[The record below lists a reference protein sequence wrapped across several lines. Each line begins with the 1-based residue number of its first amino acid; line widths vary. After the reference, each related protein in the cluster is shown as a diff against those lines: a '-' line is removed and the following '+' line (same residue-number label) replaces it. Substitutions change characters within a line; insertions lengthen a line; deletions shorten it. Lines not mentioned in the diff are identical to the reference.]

1 MTRPHPRGA
10 FARAALVAS
19 CLFLIAVLAVAP
31 HGYAMGREPLWARLP
46 GDTYRS
52 ASLAFATAENRP
64 DDGFASAGGSTER
77 SLARDRAGVAALVR
91 ARAAA
96 LGVPAW
102 LALAIAHFESGLR
115 MSMRGAAGECG
126 AMQVLPQTARA
137 VGVRGNLYG
146 PAGIEAGVRYL
157 KLALAL
163 HRGAGWC
170 AVASAYNVGIWR
182 SSRCTRYGRSIA
194 AMAARL

>member
-10 FARAALVAS
+10 FARAVLVAL
-19 CLFLIAVLAVAP
+19 CLFLIAALAVAP
-31 HGYAMGREPLWARLP
+31 HVHAMGRDPLWARIP
-46 GDTYRS
+46 GDSYRS
-52 ASLAFATAENRP
+52 AFSAFAMPPTRP
-64 DDGFASAGGSTER
+64 DDGFANAGRSAEGGPM
-77 SLARDRAGVAALVR
+77 RDRAGVVALVR
-91 ARAAA
+91 ARAVA
-96 LGVPAW
+96 LGVPAG

-157 KLALAL
+157 KLAVAL

-170 AVASAYNVGIWR
+170 AVASAYNRGVWR

-194 AMAARL
+194 AMAARQ